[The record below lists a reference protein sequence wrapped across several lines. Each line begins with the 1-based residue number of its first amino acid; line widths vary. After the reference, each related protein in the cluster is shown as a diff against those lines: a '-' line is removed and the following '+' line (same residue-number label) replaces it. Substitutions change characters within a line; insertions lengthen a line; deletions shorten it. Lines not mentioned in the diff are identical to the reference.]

1 MYCSSFDIKDVY
13 IDSIGIVVSKKEKEG
28 PLGKYFANYI
38 DDYLFNCD
46 TFEKAQSKLA
56 KVAIY
61 KAIKKS
67 IYSLDDINL
76 TIAGDLSNQIFSSTS
91 AAKEELFPLCAS
103 FMRRYKR

>member
-46 TFEKAQSKLA
+46 TFEKAQRGSKR
-56 KVAIY
+56 IY
-61 KAIKKS
+61 WP
-67 IYSLDDINL
+67 
-76 TIAGDLSNQIFSSTS
+76 AG
-91 AAKEELFPLCAS
+91 K
-103 FMRRYKR
+103 RRVLR